1 MTRDLD
7 GITLLDLG
15 GVGPVARCVRVL
27 ADLGMR
33 WIQVAAPAS
42 AGRLE
47 VAWHT
52 YGAQRG
58 MEKVELDL
66 KDPNGRDAMLRLAAK
81 VDVVVESFR
90 PGVAKRLGI
99 DYDAV
104 RAKNPRAIYCALTGY
119 GQTGPYARWAGH
131 DLNYQA
137 VSGGLA
143 AAGRDKD
150 GIPAIPS
157 MTFADSAAGGWNA
170 AIRILA
176 ALNARH
182 RTGAGQFID
191 VSAAEGMLHLNSL
204 ALDEYFATGTA
215 EGVKGG
221 MTNGGF
227 AGYGIYRC
235 ADGGFISVGAI
246 EAKFFRIL
254 CDTLGLPQL
263 AARQFDED
271 AQDEHRRAIAAAF
284 ATKTRDEWAKIFAP
298 LDACVSPVLGTAE
311 VADDSHWQAQGMFVE
326 YEHPEHG
333 RTRQLRPFGAP
344 GATRGPVPSKDPAAQ
359 AKLLKEF
366 GFSDAEIAALTG
378 KA

>member
-1 MTRDLD
+1 MTKDLD

-33 WIQVAAPAS
+33 WIQIAAPAS

-47 VAWHT
+47 VAWHS

-58 MEKVELDL
+58 MERVELDL
-66 KDPNGRDAMLRLAAK
+66 KDPKGREAMLRLSSK

-104 RAKNPRAIYCALTGY
+104 RARNPRVIYCALTGY
-119 GQTGPYARWAGH
+119 GQSGPYARWAGH
-131 DLNYQA
+131 DINYQA

-143 AAGRDKD
+143 TAGRDKD
-150 GIPAIPS
+150 GVPAIPA
-157 MTFADSAAGGWNA
+157 MTFADSAGGGWNA

-182 RTGAGQFID
+182 RSGEGQFLD

-204 ALDEYFATGTA
+204 ALDEGLATGGA
-215 EGVKGG
+215 EGMKGG
-221 MTNGGF
+221 ITNGGF
-227 AGYGIYRC
+227 AGYGVYRC
-235 ADGGFISVGAI
+235 AEGGFMSVGAI

-254 CDTLGLPQL
+254 CETLGLPQL
-263 AARQFDED
+263 AARQFDE
-271 AQDEHRRAIAAAF
+271 AVQDEHRRLIAAAF
-284 ATKTRDEWAKIFAP
+284 ATKTRDEWTKIFAP
-298 LDACVSPVLGTAE
+298 LDACVSPVLGTEE
-311 VADDSHWQAQGMFVE
+311 VAGDPHWKSQGMFVE

-333 RTRQLRPFGAP
+333 RQRQLRPFGAP
-344 GATRGPVPSKDPAAQ
+344 GGTRGPAPSKDPVAARN
-359 AKLLKEF
+359 LLKEF
-366 GFSDAEIAALTG
+366 GFSDVEIAALAAG
-378 KA
+378 A